1 MLKSRWVAVKIPK
14 NHLEIP
20 LFMGKSRLNHVFQSP
35 SDSASGRPGRR
46 KMGALRPD
54 RPAFLNVLR
63 SSIAKREKMAYPLV
77 N

>member
-54 RPAFLNVLR
+54 RPAMERAAVIR
-63 SSIAKREKMAYPLV
+63 CEA
-77 N
+77 